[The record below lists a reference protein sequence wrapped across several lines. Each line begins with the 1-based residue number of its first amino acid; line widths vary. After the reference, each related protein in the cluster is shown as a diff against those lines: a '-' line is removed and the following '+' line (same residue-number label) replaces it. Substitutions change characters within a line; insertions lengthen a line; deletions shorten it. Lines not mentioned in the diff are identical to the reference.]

1 MGKRNPFQG
10 LAAADEVAGPPAEA
24 RGGCGAPSHG
34 HPCGKAGQ
42 RLPHTFY
49 PPNPVPPSRHPVPR
63 LPSTPCPSTRSP
75 PSSSPALC
83 ILLFTQPP
91 SPPQLTLRLLPVGK
105 TPTLLPP
112 EDQLPPRMSLKT
124 PDARGLV
131 CTPHLLPDKGTPQ
144 SAPKSTKSLYAAVAK
159 RCPSFGWMW
168 FRC

>member
-1 MGKRNPFQG
+1 MRWQGPQLRLGGDVERPPTGTRVGKQG
-10 LAAADEVAGPPAEA
+10 SVCPTPSTHRIQSLPAATQCPASPQPPAP
-24 RGGCGAPSHG
+24 APDPLQAAH
-34 HPCGKAGQ
+34 
-42 RLPHTFY
+42 
-49 PPNPVPPSRHPVPR
+49 PPSA
-63 LPSTPCPSTRSP
+63 SCSSRS
-75 PSSSPALC
+75 
-83 ILLFTQPP
+83 PP

-112 EDQLPPRMSLKT
+112 EDQLPPRMSPKT

-131 CTPHLLPDKGTPQ
+131 CTPHPLPDKGTPQ